1 MFEFDEQLAKKDDEV
16 YHFVG
21 YIPVKGRLYELDGLK
36 DGPVDLGKCDED
48 DWLKTV
54 KPVLDQRIQRSVAL
68 SAFIVTLTHSVS
80 YLVFCYDRVSH
91 NNVLSYICVLLGL
104 YSVYSSLFRSFVAYI
119 YNRTSYV
126 HIFSWRRVLAC

>member
-80 YLVFCYDRVSH
+80 HLEFFVTIVCLTIMFYLTFVCYSAFILCFRVSSEA
-91 NNVLSYICVLLGL
+91 L
-104 YSVYSSLFRSFVAYI
+104 
-119 YNRTSYV
+119 
-126 HIFSWRRVLAC
+126 

>member
-54 KPVLDQRIQRSVAL
+54 KPVLDKRIQRSVAL

-80 YLVFCYDRVSH
+80 HLVFCYDCVSH
-91 NNVLSYICVLLGL
+91 NNVLSYICVLLSL
-104 YSVYSSLFRSFVAYI
+104 YSVYSSLFRSFIAYI

-126 HIFSWRRVLAC
+126 HIFSW